1 MVGVLLPRCPL
12 ERHLDAAIFALALAR
27 VPLVHRLLKPERRS
41 DGPPKT
47 LPAIRLRHLAR
58 NEVFD
63 WPVLP
68 IVVPLHVVAFRAR
81 HAARDPAANLLV
93 KAPERLE
100 LAARG
105 AGLGDLHANAPVWRQ
120 RDDRLQRH
128 FILFGTSNKNLSI
141 AFNEEHEEH
150 ENTASQMSSSRK
162 AIRQAQCESDP
173 RNHWFSNENDGSG
186 PNSGLCVRN
195 YATTQNRR
203 YKKLCR
209 DAGLSVSDNV
219 SGGGGARVK
228 KTPTKAFGCG
238 YNGKTKRCSK
248 TDEPGKVDEQCERG
262 ATKCTVKKK
271 STDEELDSMF
281 DKDTMPKK
289 KQKSA
294 TKKKKKKSSTKKKKS
309 EPKKAAAKASETPKT
324 GVAEKKAREL
334 RAAELAEEYKKARAA
349 SKAASKAANDE
360 AKAMLKK
367 KREQMIEAKKEA
379 KQPVKHLKEPKYK
392 VPALKKDVAKMMDDS
407 TLVQKLDQLAQ
418 NGAKQDIVAHDAAL
432 HHLIKTAQ
440 RKLSGSRRRSGKTK
454 SKGKKR
460 TKKKSSSGKRK
471 LSKCTKGRV
480 RRSKS
485 PRRCVKRSTLAKES
499 ARKRKRK
506 NSR

>member
-1 MVGVLLPRCPL
+1 M
-12 ERHLDAAIFALALAR
+12 
-27 VPLVHRLLKPERRS
+27 
-41 DGPPKT
+41 
-47 LPAIRLRHLAR
+47 
-58 NEVFD
+58 
-63 WPVLP
+63 
-68 IVVPLHVVAFRAR
+68 
-81 HAARDPAANLLV
+81 
-93 KAPERLE
+93 
-100 LAARG
+100 
-105 AGLGDLHANAPVWRQ
+105 
-120 RDDRLQRH
+120 
-128 FILFGTSNKNLSI
+128 FGTSNKNLSV

-162 AIRQAQCESDP
+162 VLRQAQCESDS

-195 YATTQNRR
+195 FATTQNRR

-219 SGGGGARVK
+219 SGGGGARNK
-228 KTPTKAFGCG
+228 KTSTKAFGCG

-248 TDEPGKVDEQCERG
+248 TDEPGKVDEQCKRG

-281 DKDTMPKK
+281 DKDKMPKK

-294 TKKKKKKSSTKKKKS
+294 TKKKKKSPTKKKKA

-324 GVAEKKAREL
+324 GVAEKKAREV

-349 SKAASKAANDE
+349 SKAASKAADDE
-360 AKAMLKK
+360 AKAILKK
-367 KREQMIEAKKEA
+367 KKEQMIEAKKEA

-392 VPALKKDVAKMMDDS
+392 VPALKKDVSKMMDDS

-454 SKGKKR
+454 SKGKGKKR
-460 TKKKSSSGKRK
+460 TSRGKKKSSSGKRK

-485 PRRCVKRSTLAKES
+485 PRRCVKRSTLSKES